1 MDRKL
6 IVLAAVLVVGAAAL
20 VAVGGAL
27 SSGDADPGTETDT
40 PVDDPD
46 GSDGELRSFD
56 SSKSFAAYVAAG
68 RTSARAGGFGGAPR
82 PDVVRETG
90 GDGATAT
97 ASPDSAALSGEP
109 GADSAVRVGTTNVQ
123 ETGIDEPDIVKTDGR
138 NFFVSSPRP
147 RYVVEPTPRRAEG
160 DGPVPEEKRR
170 GLTHVV
176 DASEPADPQRIAGIN
191 ASGRMLV
198 VNETLVVLE
207 GDRLVGYDVG
217 AADDP
222 KQVWTRP
229 LEGGVV
235 SARAMDGQVY
245 LVVSSGLGSSPRCP
259 VEPLAGLTVDCG
271 DIYRPATQVPVDA
284 TYTALS
290 LDPASG
296 DVDDSVGFVGTHDT
310 TVYMSDNALYVT
322 YTEPMDRTELMVDAL
337 LASSVVPGDVKDR
350 IREVQGYNL
359 SARAEQAEVTHT
371 VEEWIAS
378 LPESE
383 RQSTREAL
391 SADLEAY
398 ASEHVREYV
407 TTGIVRVALDDTA
420 LSVAAQGTV
429 PGRPLNQF
437 SVDEHEGTLRIATTV
452 SGVGTESANDLYT
465 LNASGLDRVGAVQDM
480 APGQR
485 IYAVRYV
492 GDRAYL
498 VTFRQIDPFHVVDLS
513 NPAAPVE
520 RGIRELPGFSRYL
533 HPVSE
538 DLILGVGQEDGQ
550 VKTVLFDVSDPENPT
565 IADSKVYDRRW
576 SGVERSHHAFTIDRR
591 HGAFFLPA
599 DGDGLVVSYE
609 NQSLS
614 VETTVETDRATR
626 ARYVGDYLYVFGQ
639 REVVVVNETTWERE
653 TTLELA
659 AASSERDR

>member
-1 MDRKL
+1 MERKL
-6 IVLAAVLVVGAAAL
+6 IATAVVLVVGAAAL
-20 VAVGGAL
+20 VAVGGAFSL
-27 SSGDADPGTETDT
+27 GDAGPDTESPNPETNGET
-40 PVDDPD
+40 N
-46 GSDGELRSFD
+46 GELRTFD
-56 SSKSFAAYVAAG
+56 SSEAFAAYVAAG
-68 RTSARAGGFGGAPR
+68 RADRGGADFGGGAPE
-82 PDVVRETG
+82 PAVSREAG
-90 GDGATAT
+90 GDGAVAT
-97 ASPDSAALSGEP
+97 DSAASGGVP
-109 GADSAVRVGTTNVQ
+109 DGSSTLRVGTTNVQ
-123 ETGIDEPDIVKTDGR
+123 ELGIDEPDIVKTDGR
-138 NFFVSSPRP
+138 HFFVTSPGP
-147 RYVVEPTPRRAEG
+147 RYVVEPMPRRA
-160 DGPVPEEKRR
+160 DGAEPAPGEKRR

-198 VNETLVVLE
+198 VDDTLVVLE
-207 GDRLVGYDVG
+207 GDRLVGYDVS

-222 KQVWTRP
+222 ERVWTRS
-229 LEGGVV
+229 LAGRVV

-271 DIYRPATQVPVDA
+271 DIYRPAAQVPVDA

-296 DVDDSVGFVGTHDT
+296 DVDDSVGFVGTYDT
-310 TVYMSDNALYVT
+310 TVYMSDSALYVT
-322 YTEPMDRTELMVDAL
+322 YTEPMDRAELMVDAL

-350 IREVQGYNL
+350 IREVRGYNL
-359 SARAEQAEVTHT
+359 SARAEQAEVSHT
-371 VEEWIAS
+371 VEEWIGS
-378 LPESE
+378 LSESE
-383 RQSTREAL
+383 REPTREAL
-391 SADLEAY
+391 SADLDAY
-398 ASEHVREYV
+398 ASEHAREYV
-407 TTGIVRVALDDTA
+407 TTGVVRVTVDDTA
-420 LSVAAQGTV
+420 LEVAAQGTV

-437 SVDEHEGTLRIATTV
+437 SVDEHDGTLRIATTV
-452 SGVGTESANDLYT
+452 SGFRIESANDLYT
-465 LNASGLDRVGAVQDM
+465 LNASSLDRVGAVRDM
-480 APGQR
+480 APDQR

-513 NPAAPVE
+513 DPSDPVE
-520 RGIRELPGFSRYL
+520 RGVRELPGFSRYL

-565 IADSKVYDRRW
+565 IADSKIYERHW
-576 SGVERSHHAFTIDRR
+576 SGVAQSHHAFTIDRR
-591 HGAFFLPA
+591 HGVFFLPA

-609 NQSLS
+609 NASLS
-614 VETTVETDRATR
+614 VETTVETDGATR

-639 REVVVVNETTWERE
+639 TEIVVVNETTWERE

-659 AASSERDR
+659 GESSERDR

>member
-6 IVLAAVLVVGAAAL
+6 IAFAAVLVVGAAAL

-27 SSGDADPGTETDT
+27 SLGDADPGTETDT
-40 PVDDPD
+40 PVDDPG
-46 GSDGELRSFD
+46 GSDGELRTFD
-56 SSKSFAAYVAAG
+56 NSEAFAAYVAAG
-68 RTSARAGGFGGAPR
+68 RTSAGAGGMGGAPE
-82 PDVVRETG
+82 PAVSREAG
-90 GDGATAT
+90 GDGAVAT
-97 ASPDSAALSGEP
+97 DSASGGVP
-109 GADSAVRVGTTNVQ
+109 GSDSSVRVGTTNVQ
-123 ETGIDEPDIVKTDGR
+123 ERGIDEPDIVKTDGR
-138 NFFVSSPRP
+138 NFYVSSPRP
-147 RYVVEPTPRRAEG
+147 RYAVEPMPRRA
-160 DGPVPEEKRR
+160 DGAEPAPDEKRR

-191 ASGRMLV
+191 ASGRMFV
-198 VNETLVVLE
+198 VNDTLVVLE
-207 GDRLVGYDVG
+207 GDRLVGYDVS

-222 KQVWTRP
+222 EQRWTRS

-259 VEPLAGLTVDCG
+259 VEPLGGLTVDCG
-271 DIYRPATQVPVDA
+271 DIHRPATQVPVDA

-296 DVDDSVGFVGTHDT
+296 DVDDSVGFVGTYDT
-310 TVYMSDNALYVT
+310 TVYASENALYVT
-322 YTEPMDRTELMVDAL
+322 YTDPMDRAELMVDAL
-337 LASSVVPGDVKDR
+337 LVSPVVPGDVKDR
-350 IREVQGYNL
+350 IREVRGYNL
-359 SARAEQAEVTHT
+359 SARAEQAEVSHT
-371 VEEWIAS
+371 VEEWLAS
-378 LPESE
+378 LSESE
-383 RQSTREAL
+383 RESTREAL

-398 ASEHVREYV
+398 ASEHAREYV
-407 TTGIVRVALDDTA
+407 TTGVVRVALDGTS

-437 SVDEHEGTLRIATTV
+437 SIDEHDGTLRIATTV
-452 SGVGTESANDLYT
+452 SGAGAESVNDLYT
-465 LNASGLDRVGAVQDM
+465 LNATRLDRVGAVQDM

-492 GDRAYL
+492 GDRGYL

-513 NPAAPVE
+513 DPSDPVE

-533 HPVSE
+533 HPISE
-538 DLILGVGQEDGQ
+538 DLILGVGQEDGR

-565 IADSKVYDRRW
+565 IADSKIYDRHW
-576 SGVERSHHAFTIDRR
+576 SGVAQSHHAFTIDRR
-591 HGAFFLPA
+591 HGVFFLPA

-609 NQSLS
+609 NRSLS
-614 VETTVETDRATR
+614 VETTVETDGATR
-626 ARYVGDYLYVFGQ
+626 ARYVGDYLYVFGHS
-639 REVVVVNETTWERE
+639 EIVVVDETTWERE

-659 AASSERDR
+659 GESSDRDR